1 MTNRTYT
8 IIGTGAVGGF
18 YGAKLQ
24 QAGHQVRFLL
34 RSDYQHVLHKGLII
48 ESVDGDIIL
57 PQVEAYNDVQK
68 IPPSDVIIIALKAT
82 QNHLLTTLLPPLI
95 TANNTVLLLQN
106 GINIE
111 PTIAPLLKHNTLI
124 GGLCFLCANKVGPGH
139 IRHIDYSAIAI
150 GEYTQDYASVGIT
163 EKMQA
168 IQADFAPAGID
179 IQLNEDLLLARWKKL
194 VWNIP
199 YNGLSVVLDAR
210 TDEIMANSDALLA
223 VKKLMTEVQLGAK
236 AWGRMIGDDFLEK
249 RRDDTVKMNPY
260 LTSMKLDF
268 DGKRPLELEAIF
280 ANTLQMVKAKG
291 IDLPMISLLYHQ
303 LKFLDERNRQIN

>member
-24 QAGHQVRFLL
+24 KAGHQVRFLL
-34 RSDYQHVLHKGLII
+34 RSDYQHVFHKGLIV

-57 PQVEAYNDVQK
+57 PQVEAYDDVQK

-82 QNHLLTTLLPPLI
+82 QNHLLKTLLPPSLI
-95 TANNTVLLLQN
+95 TENNTILLLQN

-111 PTIAPLLKHNTLI
+111 PTIAPLLKKNTLI

-150 GEYTQDYASVGIT
+150 GEYSQDYASVGIT

-179 IQLNEDLLLARWKKL
+179 IQLSEDLLLARWKKL

-210 TDEIMANSDALLA
+210 TDEIMANNDALFA
-223 VKKLMTEVQLGAK
+223 VKQLMTEVQLGAK
-236 AWGRMIGDDFLEK
+236 AWGRIIGDDFLEK

-280 ANTLQMVKAKG
+280 ANTLQMVKARG

-303 LKFLDERNRQIN
+303 LKFLDERNRRT